1 MSKNSSKHIKKK
13 KKNNKSYKKIA
24 FVVILILLIVIVIK
38 NFNKKNNFEKM
49 QIIINNDNI
58 TEELKDGLIKENE
71 KIYMSFE
78 DIQKFIDETIYQEDE
93 TGLIIT
99 TSPKK
104 LATLKLG
111 KDTININGSSQKEKD
126 VVISENEKNY
136 IAISELENV
145 YDYEF
150 KYIPD
155 TNIITIDNLNKK
167 MVKAYTKK
175 TIKIK
180 EENKAF
186 SNILEKVEKGKW
198 LVYIGQEG
206 KMAKVRT
213 QNGNIGY
220 IRANSLDNFVT
231 EREDFNE
238 DEASE
243 NIADNKLEYDISKRD
258 ITTFEKR
265 QNIINLILQ
274 EAIKND
280 KMYVKITYNGTD
292 EQRYNRFRIEIVPVL
307 SECGIKVE
315 F

>member
-111 KDTININGSSQKEKD
+111 EDTININGSSQKEKD

-292 EQRYNRFRIEIVPVL
+292 GQRYNRFRIEIVPVL